1 MKLRSRT
8 LLVRVAICVVKGI
21 MKIRASWFSLRK
33 IALGAF
39 LALLAASAAADEI
52 KVLSAGAVRPV
63 LAEAVKSFH
72 AATGHTVVLTFGTVG
87 NIQERLAAGEA
98 ADLVIVTKEA
108 VDELERTE
116 RTVRKARMDLGR
128 VGIGVAVKAGAPRP
142 DISSA
147 EAFKQTLLAAK
158 SLVAVD
164 PAKGGTS
171 GIHFAKLL
179 EQLGIADQV
188 HDKLL
193 LLPGGNVVEKVAD
206 GEAELGVQQIS
217 EILPVAGV
225 QLVGPLPSELQK
237 VTTYTAAIVM
247 HTAIAPAAAS
257 LLRYL
262 GSPSIH
268 PRFVAAG
275 FNSSD

>member
-1 MKLRSRT
+1 MKGTMKINAMR
-8 LLVRVAICVVKGI
+8 LVR
-21 MKIRASWFSLRK
+21 SK
-33 IALGAF
+33 IALGAI
-39 LALLAASAAADEI
+39 LCLLVATAAADEI
-52 KVLSAGAVRPV
+52 KVLSAGAVKPV
-63 LAEAVKSFH
+63 LTEAVKSFH
-72 AATGHTVVLTFGTVG
+72 AATGHTVVMTFGTVG

-128 VGIGVAVKAGAPRP
+128 VEIGVAVKAGGPLPNIAT
-142 DISSA
+142 A

-158 SLVAVD
+158 SVVIAD
-164 PAKGGTS
+164 PAKGSTS
-171 GIHFAKLL
+171 GVHFFKLL
-179 EQLGIADQV
+179 DQLGIADQV
-188 HDKLL
+188 RDKLL
-193 LLPGGNVVEKVAD
+193 LMPGGNVVEKVAD
-206 GEAELGVQQIS
+206 GEAELGLQQIS

-225 QLVGPLPSELQK
+225 QLVGPLPPELQK

-247 HTAIAPAAAS
+247 HTAVAPAAAS

-262 GSPSIH
+262 GSPIMR

-275 FNSSD
+275 FNRD